1 MEKNVKKNVCVCV
14 SVCVCVY
21 IYIYIYT
28 CKIESLYSTAEISTT
43 LQMNYMSI

>member
-1 MEKNVKKNVCVCV
+1 MEKNVKKNMCV
-14 SVCVCVY
+14 SVCVCVCVCV
-21 IYIYIYT
+21 YT